1 MSKGTVGLLVFL
13 YCLKTLGWVAT
24 TLGVFLAL
32 SYLRSWLQSAWKKEI
47 ERSVSLRNGENDGEE
62 RDVVHD
68 EEKGDDGEPGK
79 PRDAPKV
86 LLDLLAHLKPKALLS
101 ASAKLTSISNH
112 YQHYQ

>member
-62 RDVVHD
+62 RSS
-68 EEKGDDGEPGK
+68 GESRIEIENTENNRNVPFNRGGLSVSTSSSNL
-79 PRDAPKV
+79 ALPKY
-86 LLDLLAHLKPKALLS
+86 DL
-101 ASAKLTSISNH
+101 
-112 YQHYQ
+112 